1 MRQLLTR
8 QSLKQAS
15 IIISAKCI
23 TINTSGGTITH
34 KNIDAYSKILDKYL
48 KIIALLTSWS
58 FLDDIKVSK
67 PMCVSSYMK
76 HNGLFVAL

>member
-15 IIISAKCI
+15 IIISAKCV

-48 KIIALLTSWS
+48 KIVALVTSWS
-58 FLDDIKVSK
+58 FLDDIKVVYFNLQKSLNLIFEFSK
-67 PMCVSSYMK
+67 NC
-76 HNGLFVAL
+76 

>member
-48 KIIALLTSWS
+48 KIIALLPSWS
-58 FLDDIKVSK
+58 FLDDIKVVYFNFYRK
-67 PMCVSSYMK
+67 
-76 HNGLFVAL
+76 A